1 MSGFG
6 HLNFKLNINVSLED
20 PHHREISLYD
30 DSKANCP
37 SGDIAVM
44 YKH

>member
-20 PHHREISLYD
+20 PHHREISL
-30 DSKANCP
+30 
-37 SGDIAVM
+37 IQVM
-44 YKH
+44 IVKQIVHQGILP